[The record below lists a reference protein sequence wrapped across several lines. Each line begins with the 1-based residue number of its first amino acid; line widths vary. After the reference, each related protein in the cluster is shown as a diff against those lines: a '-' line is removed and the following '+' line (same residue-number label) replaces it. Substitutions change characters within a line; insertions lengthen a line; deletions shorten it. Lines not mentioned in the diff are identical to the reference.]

1 VELAEAAAEGGGGAD
16 GAEEGPA
23 AESRAGEGRDGRET
37 EEYLAEKVIVERA
50 YGGGSWRRRRS
61 LWGGHGCEFTELEE
75 PVQMH
80 THRLHNKLA
89 SKQQQH
95 EWEATDANKL
105 KPA

>member
-23 AESRAGEGRDGRET
+23 AESRAGEARDVMET

-75 PVQMH
+75 PVQMYSH
-80 THRLHNKLA
+80 SMQSACGRLRPAPRGRA
-89 SKQQQH
+89 S
-95 EWEATDANKL
+95 WC
-105 KPA
+105 